1 MYDIYDM
8 ERALPGR
15 LIAGPTPPPVVEPV
29 RTSVIIRRAV
39 SATQMR
45 FGNAAF
51 SNTGPLNFTTA
62 DLNTV
67 EWITGLVAGQTYLIT
82 VSWSF
87 QFLPISKEP
96 LPIIINSG
104 TPVNTFLDSNGST
117 YSSYNHSAWSS
128 NYANGSYI
136 TTLKPAG
143 TPPRISL
150 GLVNASN
157 FPSPAEY
164 SVTFTITPIN
174 F

>member
-1 MYDIYDM
+1 M
-8 ERALPGR
+8 EVVKGR
-15 LIAGPTPPPVVEPV
+15 LISGDKLGEVPVVPVVEPV
-29 RTSVIIRRAV
+29 LTSVIIRRAV
-39 SATQMR
+39 GATQMR
-45 FGNAAF
+45 FGNIAF
-51 SNTGPLNFTTA
+51 SNTGPLNFTNA
-62 DLNTV
+62 DLYTA
-67 EWITGLVAGQTYLIT
+67 EWIAGLVAGQTYLIT

-87 QFLPISKEP
+87 QFGLTSTEP
-96 LPIIINSG
+96 QPIIINSG
-104 TPVNTFLDSNGST
+104 TAVNTFINSAGST
-117 YSSYNHSAWSS
+117 YRSYNHSAWSI

-157 FPSPAEY
+157 FLAPSDY